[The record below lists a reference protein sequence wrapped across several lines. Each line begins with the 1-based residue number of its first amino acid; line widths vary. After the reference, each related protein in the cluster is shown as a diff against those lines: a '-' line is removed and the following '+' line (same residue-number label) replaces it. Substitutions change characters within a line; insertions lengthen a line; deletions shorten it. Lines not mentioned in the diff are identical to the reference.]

1 MPLTVSQVV
10 LAARQREIESIQH
23 LASRT
28 ELVDVLGQLIH
39 ALQRER
45 GATSVY
51 LASGGQRFADV
62 RQAAIGQAQPLE
74 TQVRDAF
81 ERQAQPEQG
90 ASSRMLS
97 LMAWVLLDLDALR
110 GLRAAVDQ
118 RAWSAHDSVAAF
130 SRLLAGMV
138 ELVFLVADA
147 TLNPRVSRLLV
158 ACVHL
163 LQGMEAAGQ
172 ERAIGA
178 LLLASGQLDE
188 GDRQRMVHLID
199 AQERSLKVFDEF
211 APPDIKARWAQHQLS
226 SGSALLERL
235 RRTLCTARADTPLD
249 AAQNDAW
256 FSVCSERIDELWQL
270 QCALT
275 AQMRADCSQQIE
287 RAQQELSDTEGLL
300 RQLRDNPPAHT
311 HAVDRFF
318 DPQQTP
324 QAAPVITPPPTS
336 DAGVGEQARASLVEL
351 LEAQTARLARMEAE
365 LAAARRTLNDRKV
378 IDRAKGLLMSRL
390 GMTEDVAFRTLQK
403 TAMDQNRRL
412 VDVAEAMLALPDF
425 AFAARAKG

>member
-1 MPLTVSQVV
+1 
-10 LAARQREIESIQH
+10 
-23 LASRT
+23 
-28 ELVDVLGQLIH
+28 
-39 ALQRER
+39 
-45 GATSVY
+45 
-51 LASGGQRFADV
+51 
-62 RQAAIGQAQPLE
+62 
-74 TQVRDAF
+74 
-81 ERQAQPEQG
+81 
-90 ASSRMLS
+90 MLS

-138 ELVFLVADA
+138 ELVFQVADA
-147 TLNPRVSRLLV
+147 TLNPGVSRLLV

-188 GDRQRMVHLID
+188 GDRQRMVHLMD

-211 APPDIKARWAQHQLS
+211 APPDIKSRWAQHQLS
-226 SGSALLERL
+226 SGSAQLERL

-249 AAQNDAW
+249 AAQSDTW
-256 FSVCSERIDELWQL
+256 FNVCSERIDELWQL

-287 RAQQELSDTEGLL
+287 RARQDLSDTEGLL

-324 QAAPVITPPPTS
+324 QAAPVIAPPS
-336 DAGVGEQARASLVEL
+336 AGEAGAGEQARTSLVEL
-351 LEAQTARLARMEAE
+351 LEAQTARLGKMEAE
-365 LAAARRTLNDRKV
+365 LAAARRALNDRKV
-378 IDRAKGLLMSRL
+378 IDRAKGLLMNRL

-425 AFAARAKG
+425 AFAARTKG